1 MFISHSVCLIGSLQ
15 KKTTTKKRK
24 TGAKKEQPGMQS
36 SVVTREMKNRP
47 ADVNAMNNQAE
58 IPNQATEEG

>member
-1 MFISHSVCLIGSLQ
+1 
-15 KKTTTKKRK
+15 
-24 TGAKKEQPGMQS
+24 MQS